1 MRKSWMLERCYMIN
15 AGRRRV
21 RRSSEHCETGFGSG
35 HYKAKVADAYDEAL
49 SIVKLDLRVGI
60 IKLMLHTEAQHQDSS
75 TLKLEVADPYGEAL
89 SIVKLDLGVGIIKL
103 RSQTRTVKAPSIVKL
118 DLGVGIIKLRC
129 IWRRLELYEVRVGV
143 IGLRSYTVAQ
153 HQDSSTLKLEVG
165 VGDSD

>member
-75 TLKLEVADPYGEAL
+75 TLKLEVADAYCE
-89 SIVKLDLGVGIIKL
+89 
-103 RSQTRTVKAPSIVKL
+103 APSIVKL

-143 IGLRSYTVAQ
+143 IGLRSYTEAQ